1 MKSIN
6 RFWRTGLLLAALGSA
21 NAWGGCSPIV
31 IDLGNDGIHLG
42 EAGVG
47 VYFDVN
53 ADGVRDHVQWVRR
66 GGDEGF
72 LALDRTGNGIVDDG
86 AELFGV
92 GTPLILEGAVRP
104 MASSVSRNT
113 IRASSA
119 ATTTASS
126 PKPTPSGRSCASG
139 GPGCRW
145 CLDRQEMRTLRS
157 LGITALETI
166 PKIRKYFDEAGN
178 VIPYWA
184 WAMQRR
190 ARGACSWSTCS
201 SASCPRSQG
210 HSRRTSATRVST
222 SSLRKI

>member
-92 GTPLILEGAVRP
+92 GTPLILEGRSAPNGFVGLAQYDSRQLGGNDDGLITDADAIWP
-104 MASSVSRNT
+104 QLRIWIDLDADGVST
-113 IRASSA
+113 I
-119 ATTTASS
+119 
-126 PKPTPSGRSCASG
+126 
-139 GPGCRW
+139 
-145 CLDRQEMRTLRS
+145 QEMRTLGA

-166 PKIRKYFDEAGN
+166 PKLRKYFDEAGN

-184 WAMQRR
+184 WAMQR
-190 ARGACSWSTCS
+190 
-201 SASCPRSQG
+201 
-210 HSRRTSATRVST
+210 TRPGRVLMVDVFFRQLPKVSGT
-222 SSLRKI
+222 

>member
-1 MKSIN
+1 MNILN
-6 RFWRTGLLLAALGSA
+6 CPRIAGLLATALLGG
-21 NAWGGCSPIV
+21 NAWAGGCSPIV

-72 LALDRTGNGIVDDG
+72 LALDRSGNGIVDDG

-92 GTPLILEGAVRP
+92 GTPLILEGRSAPNGFVGLAQYDSRQLGGNDDGLITEADAIWP
-104 MASSVSRNT
+104 QLRIWVDLDADGVST
-113 IRASSA
+113 VE
-119 ATTTASS
+119 
-126 PKPTPSGRSCASG
+126 
-139 GPGCRW
+139 
-145 CLDRQEMRTLRS
+145 EMRTLRS
-157 LGITALETI
+157 LGVTALETI

-184 WAMQRR
+184 WAMQR
-190 ARGACSWSTCS
+190 ARPG
-201 SASCPRSQG
+201 
-210 HSRRTSATRVST
+210 RVLMVDVFFRQLPKVSGT
-222 SSLRKI
+222 